1 MSTLL
6 PTSFNDFGNFI
17 YKDHVT
23 RKQYNVDHLKSSAS
37 SFPLKQTLLSSF
49 TQTQTHKQN
58 RSTDSMPKIKSKFAN
73 NKEKKDEM
81 ETRKWELSHF
91 LEELEMMNK
100 IRTKRNHIVSGAE
113 KAQSRKSYFPMILPS
128 LLTQQTRK
136 EQNIDLIKQQ
146 IRKQVNELSTELFRE
161 YM

>member
-37 SFPLKQTLLSSF
+37 SSPLKQTLLSSF
-49 TQTQTHKQN
+49 TQTQTNKQN
-58 RSTDSMPKIKSKFAN
+58 RSTDSMPKIKSKFGNSTHKN
-73 NKEKKDEM
+73 NEKKDEM
-81 ETRKWELSHF
+81 ESRKWELSHF

-146 IRKQVNELSTELFRE
+146 IRKQVNELST
-161 YM
+161 